1 MVVDRYAAY
10 NKVPRA
16 IQHLYAYLLREVQ
29 DLEKEFPDSSEVKA
43 FVNTLTPL
51 LSLAMGLR
59 NQAISNREFRF
70 KATRLK
76 TQIVHTVRSPATH
89 LGIQRIQDIFQEQ
102 AERIYH
108 WAESRQVAAENNLAE
123 RDLRPTVIALKVS
136 FGSQSD
142 AGIPEGA

>member
-1 MVVDRYAAY
+1 MRPVGDRRKHIAPKTLAF
-10 NKVPRA
+10 PRA
-16 IQHLYAYLLREVQ
+16 HR
-29 DLEKEFPDSSEVKA
+29 
-43 FVNTLTPL
+43 L

-108 WAESRQVAAENNLAE
+108 WAESR
-123 RDLRPTVIALKVS
+123 
-136 FGSQSD
+136 
-142 AGIPEGA
+142 